1 MIRIAGLCKAYREGA
16 GERRVFRDFHAE
28 VAAGERLA
36 LVGRSGC
43 GKSTLLNLISGMD
56 RPDAGSIHVDGTE
69 VSALDE
75 QASTLFRRRHVGF
88 VFQFF
93 NLIPTLTVIENLLL
107 PLELNG
113 LDPRRG
119 RQDAVALLEAVGLAD
134 REDSFPDRLSGGE
147 QQRIAIA
154 RALIH
159 RPRLLLADE
168 PTGTLDAASGDQ
180 VLSLLEAVSRE
191 RQLTTVL
198 VTHSSE
204 VAARMDRILDLSRPS
219 GADQVDRA

>member
-69 VSALDE
+69 VSGLDE
-75 QASTLFRRRHVGF
+75 QAATLFRRRHVGF

-93 NLIPTLTVIENLLL
+93 NLIPTLTVIENLLM
-107 PLELNG
+107 PLEMTG
-113 LDPRRG
+113 GVDAAG
-119 RQDAVALLEAVGLAD
+119 RQRARGLLERVGLGD
-134 REDSFPDRLSGGE
+134 REGAFPDALSGGE

-154 RALIH
+154 RALVH
-159 RPRLLLADE
+159 QPDVLLADE
-168 PTGTLDAASGDQ
+168 PTGTLDEDTAEE
-180 VLSLLEAVSRE
+180 VLALLDE
-191 RQLTTVL
+191 LTGQGRVTVVL
-198 VTHSSE
+198 VTHSMA
-204 VAARMDRILDLSRPS
+204 VARRMDRVLRLGG
-219 GADQVDRA
+219 GAG

>member
-75 QASTLFRRRHVGF
+75 QAATLFRRRHVGF

-119 RQDAVALLEAVGLAD
+119 LQDAVALLEAVGLAD
-134 REDSFPDRLSGGE
+134 REHSFPDRLSGGE

>member
-69 VSALDE
+69 VSGLDE
-75 QASTLFRRRHVGF
+75 QAATLFRRRHVGF

-134 REDSFPDRLSGGE
+134 REHSFPDRLSGGE